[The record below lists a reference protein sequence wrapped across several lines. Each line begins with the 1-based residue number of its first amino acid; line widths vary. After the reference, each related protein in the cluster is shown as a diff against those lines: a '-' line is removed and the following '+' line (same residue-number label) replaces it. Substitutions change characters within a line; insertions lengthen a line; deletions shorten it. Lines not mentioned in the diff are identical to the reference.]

1 VTVDELRLFKC
12 RLIPDDFLFFV
23 SKEFNT
29 LTSIDPV
36 IHNYALTYALADQF
50 HIMVKGYEPNYDE
63 LETFDNYATP
73 AVPNDTPRFVTHTYN
88 SICTKTNQTQSN
100 YNVPAMG
107 RNRKIA
113 PQSSTFEFLV
123 FSREGDIPPYARV
136 GKKSCISQIES
147 RELEIESIESEP
159 EQPIQTGVCFNLL
172 DLSANDIV
180 DSADMTMMFPT
191 PVAMSMEV
199 TAPHIVF
206 AHDEERTMVPIP
218 KHLRGEAN

>member
-1 VTVDELRLFKC
+1 MTVNELRLFKC
-12 RLIPDDFLFFV
+12 SLTPDDFLFFV

-50 HIMVKGYEPNYDE
+50 HILVQGYEPNYDE

-73 AVPNDTPRFVTHTYN
+73 AVPNEAPRFVTHTYN

-123 FSREGDIPPYARV
+123 FSQGGDIPPYVRV

-147 RELEIESIESEP
+147 TELEIKAIETEP
-159 EQPIQTGVCFNLL
+159 DNPIQTGVCFNLL

-180 DSADMTMMFPT
+180 DSADMMMMFPT
-191 PVAMSMEV
+191 PVAMSMKV

-206 AHDEERTMVPIP
+206 LKDGEETVAPIP
-218 KHLRGEAN
+218 KHLRFEAN